1 MQDGHSV
8 EYIDYRKKKQPGAE
22 YARWLLTV

>member
-1 MQDGHSV
+1 MAILWKALIIG
-8 EYIDYRKKKQPGAE
+8 KKKQPGAE